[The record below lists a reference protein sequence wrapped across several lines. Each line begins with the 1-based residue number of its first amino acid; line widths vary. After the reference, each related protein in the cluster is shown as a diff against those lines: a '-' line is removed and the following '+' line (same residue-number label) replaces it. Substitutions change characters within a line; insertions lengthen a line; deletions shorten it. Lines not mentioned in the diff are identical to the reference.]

1 MIERTKTFED
11 IKIQLEDEVLD
22 EMLIMLGKKEFIGYF
37 RKSDSNRNLQS
48 KGENLSEE
56 SRLERLHDKFR
67 SMEEDDYQETK
78 CYQDSE
84 GPSKAERIKNCYQN
98 NDPFDE

>member
-37 RKSDSNRNLQS
+37 RKSESNRILQS
-48 KGENLSEE
+48 EKT
-56 SRLERLHDKFR
+56 RLERLHDKFR